1 MARRS
6 QRQLHLPVPNGWGG
20 RRTGAGRPPTP
31 GRPRMDH
38 DRRPN
43 HDVRHPVLVTLRAA
57 AHVPSLRSIA
67 LFAAIRDSI
76 AVADDRVFRV
86 LHFSVQQDYL
96 HAIVEGD
103 SHSALT
109 SGIRS
114 LVIRIALAVKRLTR
128 VGKVWGD
135 RYHARA
141 LTTPREVR
149 HAIVYVLLNFRKH
162 LRAPAGV
169 DPRSSGPWF
178 DGWAQPSRSAAG
190 PPPTSQPRTWLA
202 AKGWRRGGL
211 IDPREAPSPARK
223 ISR

>member
-1 MARRS
+1 M
-6 QRQLHLPVPNGWGG
+6 G
-20 RRTGAGRPPTP
+20 
-31 GRPRMDH
+31 H

-43 HDVRHPVLVTLRAA
+43 HNARHPVLVTLRAGPG
-57 AHVPSLRSIA
+57 VPSLRSIA
-67 LFAAIRDSI
+67 LFAAVRDAI
-76 AVADDRVFRV
+76 AAAHDDAFRV
-86 LHFSVQQDYL
+86 LHFSVQQDHV
-96 HAIVEGD
+96 HAIVESD
-103 SHSALT
+103 RHDALT

-114 LVIRIALAVKRLTR
+114 LAIRIALAVKRVSGIR
-128 VGKVWGD
+128 RVWGD

-178 DGWAQPSRSAAG
+178 DGWARPTR
-190 PPPTSQPRTWLA
+190 PPTIPSPIAAAQTWLA
-202 AKGWRRGGL
+202 ATGWRRGGL
-211 IDPREAPSPARK
+211 IDCREAPSPSRK